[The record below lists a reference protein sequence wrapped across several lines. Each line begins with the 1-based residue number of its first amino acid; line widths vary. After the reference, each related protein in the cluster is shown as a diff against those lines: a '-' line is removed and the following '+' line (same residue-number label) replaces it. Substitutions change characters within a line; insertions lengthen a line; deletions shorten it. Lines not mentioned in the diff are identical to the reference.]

1 MRPALLILFVGIL
14 VSLSSC
20 KHSYSIS
27 VKEPAVIR
35 IPENVKTFG
44 VINNVSDENSPEKI
58 VSTMLA
64 TQQVNGN
71 VVAAERAIDG
81 VIQSFNNTQ
90 DMRGQIFEIDSSY
103 FLANGKLNW
112 TMLDSAAAIEGI
124 DGFIELTELRSIS
137 PVGGTVLANAT
148 KQTQHRLKGTLFVNV
163 HVVETGI
170 TYERYGV
177 NYTYNIELSGST
189 SIISILNDI
198 QRKREYYRALGFQLG
213 FKAGKLI
220 YPNWVWVGR
229 TYYTRGTPG
238 LKSAKKMLREGNWQL
253 AERRLLMEIDHAKRS
268 KRGRILHNLAL
279 AKEGQGEIDAAIDYA
294 ERAALECDDK
304 LANEYLV
311 KLRERKRIMEQ
322 L

>member
-1 MRPALLILFVGIL
+1 MRPTLLILFIGLL

-35 IPENVKTFG
+35 IPENVKTIG

-64 TQQVNGN
+64 TEQVNGN

-81 VIQSFNNTQ
+81 VIQSFNNTL

-103 FLANGKLNW
+103 FLSNGNLNW

-177 NYTYNIELSGST
+177 NYTYNIQLSGST

-253 AERRLLMEIDHAKRS
+253 AERRLLMEIDHVKR
-268 KRGRILHNLAL
+268 KKLGRILHNLAL

-304 LANEYLV
+304 QANEYLV

>member
-1 MRPALLILFVGIL
+1 MRQILLIAFIGTL

-20 KHSYSIS
+20 KHSYRIS

-35 IPENVKTFG
+35 IPDEVKTIG

-71 VVAAERAIDG
+71 VIAAERAVDG

-90 DMRGQIFEIDSSY
+90 DMFGQIFEVDSTY

-112 TMLDSAAAIEGI
+112 NMLDSAAVTQGI
-124 DGFIELTELRSIS
+124 DGFIELSELRSVS

-148 KQTQHRLKGTLFVNV
+148 KQTNHRLTGTLFVNV

-170 TYERYGV
+170 TYERYNV
-177 NYTYNIELSGST
+177 KYTYNIQLSGSVN
-189 SIISILNDI
+189 IISILNDI

-229 TYYTRGTPG
+229 TYYTKGTPG

-253 AERRLLMEIDHAKRS
+253 AERRLLMEVDHTNRK

-279 AKEGQGEIDAAIDYA
+279 AKEGQGEIDAAIEYT
-294 ERAALECDDK
+294 ERAALECDNK

-311 KLRERKRIMEQ
+311 KLRDRKRIMEQ